1 MIIQFCKRTKMN
13 GDIFYFTKVNDN
25 IISSSLKMKFEEAYQ
40 IYQLI
45 IKMEGKEELDEILET
60 KNITNG

>member
-1 MIIQFCKRTKMN
+1 MN

-25 IISSSLKMKFEEAYQ
+25 IISSSLKIKFEEAYQ

-60 KNITNG
+60 KNMNHG